1 MGLMKIY
8 QGRRDVRSRLNG
20 FEPDAFFAVE
30 SELSR
35 NLTYV
40 ERDGEFAVCYGSKA
54 VVFDMRAWQEM
65 VEILNERNM
74 TKYGIRPEV

>member
-30 SELSR
+30 SELSK
-35 NLTYV
+35 NLTYI
-40 ERDGEFAVCYGSKA
+40 ERDGEFAVCYGSNA
-54 VVFDMRAWQEM
+54 VVFDTRAWQEM

>member
-30 SELSR
+30 SELSK
-35 NLTYV
+35 NLTYI

-54 VVFDMRAWQEM
+54 VVFEMKAWQEM

>member
-1 MGLMKIY
+1 MGLMKFY

-30 SELSR
+30 SELSK
-35 NLTYV
+35 NLTYI

-54 VVFDMRAWQEM
+54 VVFDMKAWQEM

>member
-30 SELSR
+30 SELSK
-35 NLTYV
+35 NLTYI

-54 VVFDMRAWQEM
+54 VVFDMKAWQEM
-65 VEILNERNM
+65 VEILNERNL

>member
-30 SELSR
+30 SELSK
-35 NLTYV
+35 NLTYI
-40 ERDGEFAVCYGSKA
+40 ERDGEFAVCYGS
-54 VVFDMRAWQEM
+54 
-65 VEILNERNM
+65 NE
-74 TKYGIRPEV
+74 V

>member
-1 MGLMKIY
+1 MGLLKIY
-8 QGRRDVRSRLNG
+8 QGKRDVRSRLNG

-30 SELSR
+30 SELSK
-35 NLTYV
+35 NLTYI

-54 VVFDMRAWQEM
+54 VVFDMKAWQEM
-65 VEILNERNM
+65 VEILNERNL

>member
-1 MGLMKIY
+1 MGLMRFY
-8 QGRRDVRSRLNG
+8 TGRRNIRSRLDG
-20 FEPDAFFAVE
+20 FEPDAYFAVE

-40 ERDGEFAVCYGSKA
+40 EREGVLAVCYGGNA
-54 VVFDMRAWQEM
+54 VVFEEKAWQEL

>member
-1 MGLMKIY
+1 MGLMKFY
-8 QGRRDVRSRLNG
+8 TGRRDVRSRLDG
-20 FEPDAFFAVE
+20 FEPDEFFAVE

-40 ERDGEFAVCYGSKA
+40 ERDGEFAVCYGSNA
-54 VVFDMRAWQEM
+54 VVFDMKAWQEM

>member
-30 SELSR
+30 SELSK
-35 NLTYV
+35 NLTYI
-40 ERDGEFAVCYGSKA
+40 ERDGEFAVCYGSNA
-54 VVFDMRAWQEM
+54 VVFDMKAWQEM

>member
-30 SELSR
+30 SELSK
-35 NLTYV
+35 NLTYI

-54 VVFDMRAWQEM
+54 VVFDMKAWQEM

>member
-1 MGLMKIY
+1 MGLMKFY
-8 QGRRDVRSRLNG
+8 TGRRDVRSRLDG
-20 FEPDAFFAVE
+20 FEPDEFF
-30 SELSR
+30 

-54 VVFDMRAWQEM
+54 VVFDMKAWQEM